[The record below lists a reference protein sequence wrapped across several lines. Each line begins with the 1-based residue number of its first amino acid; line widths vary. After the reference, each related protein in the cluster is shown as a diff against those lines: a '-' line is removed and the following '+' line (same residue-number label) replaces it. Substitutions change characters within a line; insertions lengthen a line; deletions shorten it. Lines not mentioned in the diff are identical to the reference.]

1 MQIKLKIFLIII
13 IHVNILFFGSS
24 LSEEIDY
31 QHGIAMH
38 GDLKYEKDFK
48 KFDYANEKAY
58 KGGEIKLSA
67 IGTYDNLNPIFSK
80 VWQHTSQHIFL
91 KL

>member
-38 GDLKYEKDFK
+38 GDLKYEKDLRNLIMRMRK
-48 KFDYANEKAY
+48 HIKA
-58 KGGEIKLSA
+58 GKL
-67 IGTYDNLNPIFSK
+67 N
-80 VWQHTSQHIFL
+80 FL
-91 KL
+91 QSGPMII